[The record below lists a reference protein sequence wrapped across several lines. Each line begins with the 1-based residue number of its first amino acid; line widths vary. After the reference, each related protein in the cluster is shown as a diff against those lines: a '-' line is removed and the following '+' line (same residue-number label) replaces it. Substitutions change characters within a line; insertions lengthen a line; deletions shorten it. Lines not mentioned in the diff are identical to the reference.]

1 MPLPSEG
8 QSAFMQYVANQID
21 ATLDWKMVEWVISNT
36 KLPVILKGVMR
47 ADDAEEAVKKGVQGI
62 IVSNHGGRQLDSAP
76 ATIEVLPSI
85 VRAVGGKV
93 PVGLPFGTEK
103 SLTNYFYVFVDGGI
117 RNGRDAFKAIALGAA
132 GVFVGR
138 PVLWGLT
145 VAGAEGV
152 SSVMKLLQSEFLQ
165 TMQLAGCRNIREM
178 REFPNLVVK

>member
-76 ATIEVLPSI
+76 AT
-85 VRAVGGKV
+85 VGFID
-93 PVGLPFGTEK
+93 P
-103 SLTNYFYVFVDGGI
+103 
-117 RNGRDAFKAIALGAA
+117 
-132 GVFVGR
+132 
-138 PVLWGLT
+138 
-145 VAGAEGV
+145 
-152 SSVMKLLQSEFLQ
+152 
-165 TMQLAGCRNIREM
+165 
-178 REFPNLVVK
+178 